1 MAGEQRDVFYYSTV
15 INQNYARADLPEG
28 VEEDIVRGGYR
39 YAGYQAKTGVAA
51 EGRVTLLGSGAI
63 LTEVIKAAQ
72 LLAEQGIAS
81 DVYSVTSWSELAR
94 DGQRCEADGADEARN
109 GDAGQPHITR
119 LLQSSQG
126 PDRKSTRLKSSH

>member
-1 MAGEQRDVFYYSTV
+1 MNE
-15 INQNYARADLPEG
+15 NYAQPDLPEG

-72 LLAEQGIAS
+72 LLAEQGIARV
-81 DVYSVTSWSELAR
+81 VYSVTSWSELAR
-94 DGQRCEADGADEARN
+94 YGQPCEA
-109 GDAGQPHITR
+109 AGPAEEIASEGGREGVCQHE
-119 LLQSSQG
+119 
-126 PDRKSTRLKSSH
+126 

>member
-1 MAGEQRDVFYYSTV
+1 MIRRPPRSTRTDTLFP
-15 INQNYARADLPEG
+15 YTTLFRS
-28 VEEDIVRGGYR
+28 EDIVRGGYR

-109 GDAGQPHITR
+109 GDAGQPRITR
-119 LLQSSQG
+119 LLQSSHG
-126 PDRKSTRLKSSH
+126 PIVAASEDRKRAAEGKRG